1 MLVNGGGVTCS
12 YFEWLKNLDHVAPGR
27 MTKKYQEKSQ
37 TRLLELM
44 GFGDKASE
52 VHGADEVDIVY
63 SGLEEIMCHAV
74 QENWDIAVAKNLTFR
89 NACFVNAIGKVHK
102 SMMETGIM
110 I

>member
-1 MLVNGGGVTCS
+1 
-12 YFEWLKNLDHVAPGR
+12 
-27 MTKKYQEKSQ
+27 
-37 TRLLELM
+37 M